1 MLIKQANAIHDLPD
15 SGRFNEQANIRPR
28 ASVSSAPTNGEGVEV
43 LEISKTESIKDVSK
57 LSITKNKNEFINNFK
72 TLPWDSYLIG
82 LLAIVGAI
90 IAWQLLSYYQVKFIL
105 SFENIPTPI
114 IVWEY
119 FLKLIVTEEFYKHIA
134 ASLQRIGIAFL
145 LASLLG
151 VAIGILM
158 GRSRIMASIM
168 MPYIEILR
176 PIPAVAWI
184 PLSILMLPTEESS
197 IIYITFLGAFF
208 PVVLNTVH
216 GVEQTPSSLVR
227 AAESLGAGRLMIMWH
242 VILPGALPSIMAG
255 LAIGMGVAWFSLLA
269 GEIISGQYGI
279 GYFTWNS
286 YTLVEYPNIIIGML
300 TIGGLGT
307 FSTWLVK
314 KASIPALRWQEHN
327 D

>member
-1 MLIKQANAIHDLPD
+1 MSLETAEHVHDAPVTD
-15 SGRFNEQANIRPR
+15 RKTAVSNEQSQKSSDSLGECGATDKTVAHVDNVEKLNIKRPGR
-28 ASVSSAPTNGEGVEV
+28 YQRVVNY
-43 LEISKTESIKDVSK
+43 I
-57 LSITKNKNEFINNFK
+57 K
-72 TLPWDSYLIG
+72 TLPWDSYAIG
-82 LLAIVGAI
+82 FFAIMGAL

-114 IVWEY
+114 VVGDQ
-119 FLKLIVTEEFYKHIA
+119 FLKLIVTEEFYKHIG
-134 ASLQRIGIAFL
+134 ASLQRIGIAFGM
-145 LASLLG
+145 ASLLG
-151 VAIGILM
+151 ITIGVLM
-158 GRSRIMASIM
+158 GRSRLFSGIM

-184 PLSILMLPTEESS
+184 PLAILMLPTEESS

-216 GVEQTPSSLVR
+216 GVEQTSGSLIR
-227 AAESLGAGRLMIMWH
+227 AAQSLGASKLMIMWH
-242 VILPGALPSIMAG
+242 VTLPGALPSIMAG

-307 FSTWLVK
+307 LSTWLVK
-314 KASIPALRWQEHN
+314 KASIPALRWQEHK